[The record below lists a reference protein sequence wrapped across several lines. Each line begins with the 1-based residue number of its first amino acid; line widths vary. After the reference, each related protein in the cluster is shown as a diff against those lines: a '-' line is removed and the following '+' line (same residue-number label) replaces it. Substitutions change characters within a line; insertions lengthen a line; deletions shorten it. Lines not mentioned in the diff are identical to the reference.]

1 MKTIHVCTP
10 VGLEW
15 SQILVLTLL
24 LDLGL
29 KMSFSILLQNP
40 PCAWLQLKESEKK
53 IFNPHSS
60 GVDPRR
66 QFNGFWCQ
74 ITDCLVK
81 YKRNCIVVSQSP
93 DYWLPVNHWQEY
105 KIGLREDDYPPEF
118 KDLNG
123 RFLWRVG
130 RGIIGKK
137 LSEVKTKTKPL
148 IRKKPSPLIM
158 IEIKLNRLCW
168 L

>member
-105 KIGLREDDYPPEF
+105 KTVLKEDDYPH
-118 KDLNG
+118 LV
-123 RFLWRVG
+123 LQ
-130 RGIIGKK
+130 
-137 LSEVKTKTKPL
+137 TKPL
-148 IRKKPSPLIM
+148 IQKKQTRQTSANSSDK
-158 IEIKLNRLCW
+158 EIHS
-168 L
+168 